1 MTQTTPDTPAAL
13 AALAAAL
20 PESALADPAQ
30 PRALIDGRTPDAAAR
45 PRSDAD
51 VQTILALAHEHELAV
66 APIGGATMTALGM
79 PPERYDLALDLS
91 ALTGVVAYEPDDFTI
106 TVEAGMP
113 LAALQRQLAEHGQFV
128 PLDQAQFERATVGG
142 IAAVGRGGLR
152 RRAFGY
158 PRDWVIGM
166 RMIRADG
173 TPIKGGGRVVKNV
186 SGYDLPKLFCGS
198 LGTLGVIVELT
209 FKLRPLPTSDQ
220 MAILAA
226 DDFAAA
232 LEAGRAAMRAEP
244 SLQAA
249 VALSA
254 DAAGELDGQFADGQA
269 AIALRMSGLEQ
280 AVVESLTRAT
290 AAARAT
296 GAMGGATGGAATDQG
311 VIETWQAIFDLE
323 LATPADQLRLRLGVP
338 PASLADAVRHLR
350 ANVPGAARWIA
361 AADSGLLF
369 VDAPCAELETAAQ
382 GIEAA
387 RAALAPLGGNL
398 TVEQAPPELKQR
410 VDIWG
415 PAGEGA
421 RLMHRVKQE
430 FDPQRTLNPGR
441 FVDGI

>member
-1 MTQTTPDTPAAL
+1 MTTQTTLDAL
-13 AALAAAL
+13 TAAL
-20 PESALADPAQ
+20 PGAVLADPAQ
-30 PRALIDGRTPDAAAR
+30 PRTLLDGRAPEAVAR
-45 PRSDAD
+45 PRSDAE
-51 VQTILALAHEHELAV
+51 VQAILALAHEHGLAV
-66 APIGGATMTALGM
+66 APIGGGTMLGLGM
-79 PPERYDLALDLS
+79 PPERYDLALDL
-91 ALTGVVAYEPDDFTI
+91 AAMDGVVDYEPDDFTI

-113 LAALQRQLAEHGQFV
+113 LAALQRRLAEHGQFV

-166 RMIRADG
+166 RMVRADG

-198 LGTLGVIVELT
+198 LGTLGVIVEVT

-220 MAILAA
+220 MAILAV

-254 DAAGELDGQFADGQA
+254 DAAGELVGELAGGGA

-290 AAARAT
+290 DAARAV
-296 GAMGGATGGAATDQG
+296 GATGGAATDQG

-323 LATPADQLRLRLGVP
+323 LATPADQLRLRLGVS
-338 PASLADAVRHLR
+338 PASLAEAVGQLR
-350 ANVPGAARWIA
+350 ASVPGAARWIA

-369 VDAPCAELETAAQ
+369 VDAPCADLDQATR

-410 VDIWG
+410 VDVWG

-430 FDPQRTLNPGR
+430 FDPRRTLNPGR

>member
-1 MTQTTPDTPAAL
+1 MPQTTPDTP

-45 PRSDAD
+45 PRSDAE
-51 VQTILALAHEHELAV
+51 VQTILALAHEHGLAV

-91 ALTGVVAYEPDDFTI
+91 AMTGVVAYEPDDFTI

-113 LAALQRQLAEHGQFV
+113 LAALQRRLAEHGQFV

-209 FKLRPLPTSDQ
+209 FKLRPLPTGDQ
-220 MAILAA
+220 MAILATA
-226 DDFAAA
+226 DFAAA

-254 DAAGELDGQFADGQA
+254 DAAGELGGQFAGGGA

-290 AAARAT
+290 DAARAT
-296 GAMGGATGGAATDQG
+296 GAVGGAATDEG

-338 PASLADAVRHLR
+338 PASLADAVAHLQ
-350 ANVPGAARWIA
+350 ASVPGAARWIA

-369 VDAPCAELETAAQ
+369 VDAPCADPAAAAQ

-410 VDIWG
+410 IDIWG
-415 PAGEGA
+415 SAGEGV

>member
-1 MTQTTPDTPAAL
+1 MTQTTPDTT

-45 PRSDAD
+45 PRSDAE

-91 ALTGVVAYEPDDFTI
+91 AMTGVVAYEPDDFTI

-198 LGTLGVIVELT
+198 LGTLGVIVEVT

-254 DAAGELDGQFADGQA
+254 DAAGELDGEFAAGGA
-269 AIALRMSGLEQ
+269 ALALRMSGLEQ
-280 AVVESLTRAT
+280 AMVESLARAT
-290 AAARAT
+290 DAARAT
-296 GAMGGATGGAATDQG
+296 GAVGGAATDEG
-311 VIETWQAIFDLE
+311 IIETWQAIFDLE

-338 PASLADAVRHLR
+338 PAALADAVAHLR
-350 ANVPGAARWIA
+350 ASVPGAARWIA

-369 VDAPCAELETAAQ
+369 VDAPCAELEAAAQ

-410 VDIWG
+410 LDIWG

>member
-1 MTQTTPDTPAAL
+1 MTTQTTLDAL
-13 AALAAAL
+13 ADAL
-20 PESALADPAQ
+20 PDSVLADPAQ
-30 PRALIDGRTPDAAAR
+30 PRVLLDGRAPEAAVR

-51 VQTILALAHEHELAV
+51 VQTILALAHEHGLTV
-66 APIGGATMTALGM
+66 APIGGGTMTALGM
-79 PPERYDLALDLS
+79 PPERYDLALDL
-91 ALTGVVAYEPDDFTI
+91 AAMDGVVDYEPDDFTI
-106 TVEAGMP
+106 TVETGMP
-113 LAALQRQLAEHGQFV
+113 LAALQRRLAEHGQFV

-152 RRAFGY
+152 RRTFGY

-166 RMIRADG
+166 RMVRADG

-198 LGTLGVIVELT
+198 LGTLGVIVEVT

-220 MAILAA
+220 MTILAA

-232 LEAGRAAMRAEP
+232 LAAGRAAMRAEP

-254 DAAGELDGQFADGQA
+254 DAAGELAGGA
-269 AIALRMSGLEQ
+269 ALALRMSGLEQ

-290 AAARAT
+290 DAARTA
-296 GAMGGATGGAATDQG
+296 GATGGAATDQG

-338 PASLADAVRHLR
+338 PASLAEAVGHVR
-350 ANVPGAARWIA
+350 ASVPGAARWIA
-361 AADSGLLF
+361 AVDSGLLF
-369 VDAPCAELETAAQ
+369 VDTPCADLDEAAR

-410 VDIWG
+410 VDVWG
-415 PAGEGA
+415 PAGEGG

-430 FDPQRTLNPGR
+430 FDPHRTLNPGR

>member
-1 MTQTTPDTPAAL
+1 MTQTTLDV
-13 AALAAAL
+13 LAAAL

-45 PRSDAD
+45 LRSDAD

-91 ALTGVVAYEPDDFTI
+91 AMTGVVAYEPDDFTI

-113 LAALQRQLAEHGQFV
+113 LAALQRRLAEHGQFV

-198 LGTLGVIVELT
+198 LGTLGVIVEVT

-220 MAILAA
+220 MAILATA
-226 DDFAAA
+226 DFAAA

-254 DAAGELDGQFADGQA
+254 DAAGELGGEFVRGGA

-280 AVVESLTRAT
+280 AVVESLARAVD
-290 AAARAT
+290 AARAT
-296 GAMGGATGGAATDQG
+296 GATGGTATDQG
-311 VIETWQAIFDLE
+311 IIETWQAIFDLE

-350 ANVPGAARWIA
+350 ASVPGAARWIA

-369 VDAPCAELETAAQ
+369 VDAPCADPAETAQA
-382 GIEAA
+382 IAAA
-387 RAALAPLGGNL
+387 RAALTPLGGNL

-410 VDIWG
+410 IDIWG

-430 FDPQRTLNPGR
+430 FDPHRTLNPGR

>member
-1 MTQTTPDTPAAL
+1 MTQTTLD
-13 AALAAAL
+13 ALAAAL
-20 PESALADPAQ
+20 PGAVLADPAQ
-30 PRALIDGRTPDAAAR
+30 PRVLLDGRSPEAAAR
-45 PRSDAD
+45 PRSDAE
-51 VQTILALAHEHELAV
+51 VQTILALAHEHGLAV
-66 APIGGATMTALGM
+66 APIGGETMLGLGA
-79 PPERYDLALDLS
+79 PPERYDLALDL
-91 ALTGVVAYEPDDFTI
+91 AAMDGVVDYEPDDFTI

-113 LAALQRQLAEHGQFV
+113 LAALQRRLAEHGQFV

-166 RMIRADG
+166 RMVRADG

-198 LGTLGVIVELT
+198 LGTLGVIVEVT

-232 LEAGRAAMRAEP
+232 LAAGRAAMRAEP

-254 DAAGELDGQFADGQA
+254 DAAGELAGDLAGGGA

-290 AAARAT
+290 DAARA
-296 GAMGGATGGAATDQG
+296 AGATGGAATDQG

-338 PASLADAVRHLR
+338 PASLAEAVAQLR
-350 ANVPGAARWIA
+350 ASVPGAARWIA

-369 VDAPCAELETAAQ
+369 VDAPCADLDEAAR

>member
-1 MTQTTPDTPAAL
+1 MIDPGNPRYAL
-13 AALAAAL
+13 
-20 PESALADPAQ
+20 
-30 PRALIDGRTPDAAAR
+30 DGRHPIRAAR
-45 PRSDAD
+45 PRSDAEIETLLRD
-51 VQTILALAHEHELAV
+51 AERLAV

-91 ALTGVVAYEPDDFTI
+91 AMTGVIAYEPDDFTI

-113 LAALQRQLAEHGQFV
+113 LAALQRRLAEHGQFV

-142 IAAVGRGGLR
+142 IAAIGRGGLR

-198 LGTLGVIVELT
+198 LGTLGVIVEVT

-226 DDFAAA
+226 ADFAAA

-254 DAAGELDGQFADGQA
+254 DAAGELGGQFAAGGA

-290 AAARAT
+290 DAARAT
-296 GAMGGATGGAATDQG
+296 GATGGTATDQG
-311 VIETWQAIFDLE
+311 IIETWQAIFDLE

-369 VDAPCAELETAAQ
+369 VDAPCAELEAAAQ

-398 TVEQAPPELKQR
+398 TVEQAPPELKHR
-410 VDIWG
+410 LDIWG

>member
-1 MTQTTPDTPAAL
+1 MTTQTTLNAL
-13 AALAAAL
+13 ADAL
-20 PESALADPAQ
+20 PDSVLADPAQ
-30 PRALIDGRTPDAAAR
+30 PRVLLDACSPEAAVR
-45 PRSDAD
+45 PRSNAD
-51 VQTILALAHEHELAV
+51 VQTILALAHEHGLAV
-66 APIGGATMTALGM
+66 APIGGGTMLGLGM
-79 PPERYDLALDLS
+79 PPERYDLALDL
-91 ALTGVVAYEPDDFTI
+91 AAMNGVVAYEPDDFTI

-113 LAALQRQLAEHGQFV
+113 LAALQRRLAEHGQFV

-166 RMIRADG
+166 RMVRADG

-198 LGTLGVIVELT
+198 LGTLGVIVEVT
-209 FKLRPLPTSDQ
+209 FKLHPLPTSDQ
-220 MAILAA
+220 MTILAA

-232 LEAGRAAMRAEP
+232 LAAGRAAMRAEP

-254 DAAGELDGQFADGQA
+254 DAAGDLAGGGA
-269 AIALRMSGLEQ
+269 ALALRMSGLEQ

-290 AAARAT
+290 DAARAA
-296 GAMGGATGGAATDQG
+296 GAAEGTATDQG

-338 PASLADAVRHLR
+338 PASLAEAVAQLQ
-350 ANVPGAARWIA
+350 ASLPGAARWIA

-369 VDAPCAELETAAQ
+369 VDAPCADLDRAARS
-382 GIEAA
+382 IKAA

-410 VDIWG
+410 VDVWG
-415 PAGEGA
+415 PPGEGG

-430 FDPQRTLNPGR
+430 FDPRRTLNPGR

>member
-1 MTQTTPDTPAAL
+1 M
-13 AALAAAL
+13 
-20 PESALADPAQ
+20 
-30 PRALIDGRTPDAAAR
+30 
-45 PRSDAD
+45 
-51 VQTILALAHEHELAV
+51 
-66 APIGGATMTALGM
+66 
-79 PPERYDLALDLS
+79 
-91 ALTGVVAYEPDDFTI
+91 
-106 TVEAGMP
+106 
-113 LAALQRQLAEHGQFV
+113 
-128 PLDQAQFERATVGG
+128 
-142 IAAVGRGGLR
+142 
-152 RRAFGY
+152 
-158 PRDWVIGM
+158 
-166 RMIRADG
+166 
-173 TPIKGGGRVVKNV
+173 

-198 LGTLGVIVELT
+198 LGTLGVIVEVT

-254 DAAGELDGQFADGQA
+254 DAAGELAGGGA

-290 AAARAT
+290 DAARAV
-296 GAMGGATGGAATDQG
+296 GATGGAVTDQG

-323 LATPADQLRLRLGVP
+323 LATPADQLRLRLGVA
-338 PASLADAVRHLR
+338 PASLAEAVAQLQ
-350 ANVPGAARWIA
+350 ASLPGAARWIA

-369 VDAPCAELETAAQ
+369 VDAPCADLDQATR

-410 VDIWG
+410 VDVWG
-415 PAGEGA
+415 PAGEGG

-430 FDPQRTLNPGR
+430 FDPQHTLNPGR

>member
-1 MTQTTPDTPAAL
+1 MIDPGNPRYAL
-13 AALAAAL
+13 
-20 PESALADPAQ
+20 
-30 PRALIDGRTPDAAAR
+30 DGRHPIRAAR
-45 PRSDAD
+45 PRSDAEVETLLRD
-51 VQTILALAHEHELAV
+51 AERLAV

-91 ALTGVVAYEPDDFTI
+91 AMTGVVAYEPDDFTI

-128 PLDQAQFERATVGG
+128 PLDQAQFEQATVGG

-152 RRAFGY
+152 RRAFGH

-226 DDFAAA
+226 ADFAAA

-254 DAAGELDGQFADGQA
+254 DAAGELGGQFTDGQA

-280 AVVESLTRAT
+280 AVVESL
-290 AAARAT
+290 ARAVDAAHAT
-296 GAMGGATGGAATDQG
+296 GATGGTATDQG
-311 VIETWQAIFDLE
+311 IIETWQAIFDLE

-369 VDAPCAELETAAQ
+369 VDAPCAELEAAAQ

-387 RAALAPLGGNL
+387 RAAIAPLGGNL

-410 VDIWG
+410 IDIWG

>member
-1 MTQTTPDTPAAL
+1 MTTQTTLDAL
-13 AALAAAL
+13 TAAL
-20 PESALADPAQ
+20 PGAVLADPAQ
-30 PRALIDGRTPDAAAR
+30 PRALLDGRAPEAAAR
-45 PRSDAD
+45 PRSDAE
-51 VQTILALAHEHELAV
+51 VQTILALAHEHGLAV
-66 APIGGATMTALGM
+66 APIGGGTMLGLGA
-79 PPERYDLALDLS
+79 PPERYDLALDL
-91 ALTGVVAYEPDDFTI
+91 AAMDGVVDYEPDDFTI

-113 LAALQRQLAEHGQFV
+113 LAALQRRLAEHGQFV

-152 RRAFGY
+152 RRTFGY

-166 RMIRADG
+166 RMVRANG

-198 LGTLGVIVELT
+198 LGTLGVIVEVT

-254 DAAGELDGQFADGQA
+254 DAAGELAGGA

-290 AAARAT
+290 DAARA
-296 GAMGGATGGAATDQG
+296 GGATGGTATDQG

-338 PASLADAVRHLR
+338 PASLAEAVGHVQ
-350 ANVPGAARWIA
+350 ASVPGAARWIA

-369 VDAPCAELETAAQ
+369 VDAPCADLDQAAR

-410 VDIWG
+410 VDVWG

>member
-1 MTQTTPDTPAAL
+1 MTQTTLDV
-13 AALAAAL
+13 LAAAL

-91 ALTGVVAYEPDDFTI
+91 AMTGVVAYEPDDFTI

-113 LAALQRQLAEHGQFV
+113 LAALQRQLAEHEQFV

-198 LGTLGVIVELT
+198 LGTLGVIVEVT

-226 DDFAAA
+226 ADFAAA

-254 DAAGELDGQFADGQA
+254 DTAGELGGAFAGGA

-290 AAARAT
+290 DAARAT
-296 GAMGGATGGAATDQG
+296 GATDGAATDQG
-311 VIETWQAIFDLE
+311 IIETWQAIFDLE

-350 ANVPGAARWIA
+350 ASVPGAARWIA

-369 VDAPCAELETAAQ
+369 VDAPCAELEAAAQ

-398 TVEQAPPELKQR
+398 TVEQAPPELKHR
-410 VDIWG
+410 LDIWG

>member
-1 MTQTTPDTPAAL
+1 MTQTTPDTP

-51 VQTILALAHEHELAV
+51 VQTILELAHEHELAV

-79 PPERYDLALDLS
+79 PPERYDLALDL
-91 ALTGVVAYEPDDFTI
+91 AAMTGVVAYEPDDFTI
-106 TVEAGMP
+106 TVEAGLP
-113 LAALQRQLAEHGQFV
+113 LAALQRRLAEHGQFV

-226 DDFAAA
+226 ADFAAA

-254 DAAGELDGQFADGQA
+254 DAAGELGGEFARAGA

-290 AAARAT
+290 DAARA
-296 GAMGGATGGAATDQG
+296 AGATGGAATDEG

-338 PASLADAVRHLR
+338 PASLADAVAHLQ
-350 ANVPGAARWIA
+350 ASLPGAARWIA

-369 VDAPCAELETAAQ
+369 VDAPCADPVAAAQ
-382 GIEAA
+382 GIDAA

-410 VDIWG
+410 IDIWG

>member
-1 MTQTTPDTPAAL
+1 MTTQTTLDAL
-13 AALAAAL
+13 TAAL
-20 PESALADPAQ
+20 PGSVLADPAQ
-30 PRALIDGRTPDAAAR
+30 PRVLLDGRAPEAAAR
-45 PRSDAD
+45 PRSDAE
-51 VQTILALAHEHELAV
+51 VQMILALAHEHGLAV
-66 APIGGATMTALGM
+66 APIGGGTMLGLGM
-79 PPERYDLALDLS
+79 PPERYDLALDL
-91 ALTGVVAYEPDDFTI
+91 ATMDGVVDYEPDDFTI

-113 LAALQRQLAEHGQFV
+113 LAALQRRLAEHGQFV

-166 RMIRADG
+166 RMVRADG

-198 LGTLGVIVELT
+198 LGTLGVIVEVT
-209 FKLRPLPTSDQ
+209 FKLRPLPTNDQ
-220 MAILAA
+220 MAILAT

-249 VALSA
+249 VALSP
-254 DAAGELDGQFADGQA
+254 DAAGELVGDLAGGGA

-290 AAARAT
+290 DAARA
-296 GAMGGATGGAATDQG
+296 AGATGGATTDQG

-338 PASLADAVRHLR
+338 PASLAEAVGQLR
-350 ANVPGAARWIA
+350 ASVPGAARWIA

-369 VDAPCAELETAAQ
+369 VDAPCADLDEASR

-410 VDIWG
+410 VDVWG